1 MTQPSDAP
9 DNLSRRVLA
18 TSGAALLGSTLLAG
32 AVAGGG
38 ALAQANPPSPV
49 APDVPPAGYNILFV
63 LVDEEHFFPKWPF
76 PVPGRE
82 SIKNKGVTFL
92 NHQIASCVCSSA
104 RSVIYTGQHIQ
115 HTGVFDNLN
124 SLWQPDMSTRLR
136 TIGDRLT
143 ELGYHAAYQG
153 KWHLSANLDQVEKE
167 IDAPIKEY
175 RRIIESYGF
184 KDFYGVGDLIDF
196 DLGGYTYD
204 DATASAAISWLRTDA
219 QALRARGRPWFLAV
233 NFVNPH
239 DVMFVNSDLPDDVV
253 QGRRHSMRI
262 KPPPPDEIYRASW
275 DVPLPSTR
283 SQALKSP
290 TRPVG
295 QTIFQQVMD
304 EMVGQ
309 WPNEDRRWKLLQD
322 YYFNCIRDCDRQV
335 ERVLQ
340 SLKASGMEDN
350 TIVVFSA
357 DHGELG
363 GHHQMR
369 TKGTNAYRQQNHV
382 PLLIHHPAYPGGKE
396 CAAITSQ
403 LDLAPTIIG
412 FTGKDPASRA
422 RAATG
427 LRGRDFSG
435 LLRNP
440 EAAKP
445 QTLRPA
451 SLFNYDMLSYQDA
464 AWAKKVFAFDAARKR
479 STADKIA
486 FLEKNEPDFHNR
498 IAIRSVWDGRYRFTR
513 YFSPLQFN
521 TPTTFEE
528 LVAKND
534 LEMYDLENDPEEI
547 NNLAADRARNA
558 GLMLALNKVMNERL
572 AEEVGDDNG
581 GFLPI
586 RNGKWYFP
594 PASER

>member
-1 MTQPSDAP
+1 MTQSSDAP
-9 DNLSRRVLA
+9 DNPSRRALA

-32 AVAGGG
+32 TVAGGG

-82 SIKNKGVTFL
+82 SIKKKGITFL

-143 ELGYHAAYQG
+143 DLGYHAAYQG
-153 KWHLSANLDQVEKE
+153 KWHLSANLDQVDKE

-184 KDFYGVGDLIDF
+184 RDFYGVGDLIDF

-204 DATASAAISWLRTDA
+204 DATASAAISWLRTEA

-239 DVMFVNSDLPDDVV
+239 DVMFVNSDLPGDVV
-253 QGRRHSMRI
+253 QGRRHAMRI
-262 KPPPPDEIYRASW
+262 APPPPDEIYRASW
-275 DVPLPSTR
+275 DVALPSTR
-283 SQALKSP
+283 SQPLASP

-309 WPNEDRRWKLLQD
+309 WPDEDRRWKLLQD

-335 ERVLQ
+335 ERLLQ

-350 TIVVFSA
+350 TIVVFSS

-363 GHHQMR
+363 GHHQ
-369 TKGTNAYRQQNHV
+369 
-382 PLLIHHPAYPGGKE
+382 
-396 CAAITSQ
+396 
-403 LDLAPTIIG
+403 
-412 FTGKDPASRA
+412 
-422 RAATG
+422 
-427 LRGRDFSG
+427 
-435 LLRNP
+435 
-440 EAAKP
+440 
-445 QTLRPA
+445 
-451 SLFNYDMLSYQDA
+451 
-464 AWAKKVFAFDAARKR
+464 
-479 STADKIA
+479 
-486 FLEKNEPDFHNR
+486 
-498 IAIRSVWDGRYRFTR
+498 
-513 YFSPLQFN
+513 
-521 TPTTFEE
+521 
-528 LVAKND
+528 
-534 LEMYDLENDPEEI
+534 
-547 NNLAADRARNA
+547 
-558 GLMLALNKVMNERL
+558 RL
-572 AEEVGDDNG
+572 
-581 GFLPI
+581 
-586 RNGKWYFP
+586 
-594 PASER
+594 